1 MSNYIYLYTKWVRVW
16 HLTNAILCLL
26 LIISGLGLQ
35 YAGLGHNFMRFDIS
49 VSLHNISAIL
59 LTASYIIFF
68 VGNIV
73 TGNGKYYKMGLKPV
87 FKNVMIQG
95 KYYTIGVF
103 KGQKPPFPVNKENKF
118 NPLQKLSYIV
128 VMYLLM
134 PVMFLTGW
142 ALLFPE
148 MVLPKIFGWSGLHMN
163 DLLHIFSGYLISLFM
178 FVHIYFCTFGATAGS
193 NFKTMVTGWYREHK

>member
-1 MSNYIYLYTKWVRVW
+1 MSNYFYLYSKWVRVW
-16 HLTNAILCLL
+16 HLTNAILRLL

-35 YAGLGHNFMRFDIS
+35 YAGLDLNFMRFDIS

-73 TGNGKYYKMGLKPV
+73 TGNGKYYKMRLKGI

-95 KYYTIGVF
+95 KYYAVGVF

-148 MVLPKIFGWSGLHMN
+148 IVLPKIFGWSGLHMN
-163 DLLHIFSGYLISLFM
+163 NLLHIFSGYLISLFLV
-178 FVHIYFCTFGATAGS
+178 VHIYFCTFGATVGS
-193 NFKTMVTGWYREHK
+193 NFKTMVTGLYREH

>member
-1 MSNYIYLYTKWVRVW
+1 M
-16 HLTNAILCLL
+16 
-26 LIISGLGLQ
+26 ISGLGLQ
-35 YAGLGHNFMRFDIS
+35 YAGYGLNFMRFDLS

-59 LTASYIIFF
+59 LTASYLLFF
-68 VGNIV
+68 IGNIV
-73 TGNGKYYKMGLKPV
+73 TGNGKFYKMRLNSI

-95 KYYTIGVF
+95 KYYTFGIF
-103 KGQKPPFPVNKENKF
+103 KGQKPPFPVSEENKF

-148 MVLPKIFGWSGLHMN
+148 IVLPKIFGWSGLHMN

-193 NFKTMVTGWYREHK
+193 NFRTMFTGWYRKHN